1 MDTQKEIL
9 AYLHKQENKWVTSN
23 ELAAFCECTTRT
35 IRNNIYK
42 INEVTPNLINSTK
55 QGYQINLNIPFEFQ
69 SESDV
74 TERKSKL
81 LLELIKN
88 STKGVDLFELADI
101 LYISEVTLKK
111 DIQQLKN
118 ELKEADVKIVISKDR
133 IKLIGKERAKRKYM
147 ISLLYEE
154 GGYRESIKSRIQEM
168 IEFVSIDK
176 LQNIV
181 KEVLAQES
189 ITTNQYSMMNI
200 VLHYAI
206 SIVRIQQGNTLI
218 ETQKTLIR
226 KHSKEYEISK
236 KIAKILSEEY
246 QIHFSEAETK
256 QLGLLYVGLQNE
268 QSANANHG
276 ELDQFVDKKIIDALK
291 IVLANVEETYLIDLQ
306 NEQLFIKLAIHVQS
320 LYYRS
325 RYKAYTRNLSLLDIK
340 TSYPVTFDIA
350 VYISSLLQEK
360 LAIDFNEDEIS
371 FIALHIG
378 SFLESENRDYIRL
391 EIGLLVDDYHD
402 LRTNML
408 KKLRA
413 RFENEATIEL
423 IENEDYEENFDIIL
437 TTNRDVALE
446 KAGSIFIHP
455 LLTTKDI
462 KKITSRIQTKKKI
475 LENNIRGQQIDRY
488 IVRSLYSNQIDPSEL
503 TPAKIR
509 EQMISKM
516 EKQTFVT
523 PEFKEKVEKREQM
536 APTSFP
542 SGIAIP
548 HSIKNDALQSG
559 VSIMTLQE
567 PIYWNDVKVKI
578 IALVA
583 ISKKDA
589 TEFNDF
595 FEKFVGIVSE
605 PINTK
610 RLSMVESFEEFI
622 RKLKMMMEESE
633 QIGRAHV

>member
-1 MDTQKEIL
+1 
-9 AYLHKQENKWVTSN
+9 
-23 ELAAFCECTTRT
+23 
-35 IRNNIYK
+35 
-42 INEVTPNLINSTK
+42 
-55 QGYQINLNIPFEFQ
+55 
-69 SESDV
+69 

-378 SFLESENRDYIRL
+378 SFLESENRDYLRL

-516 EKQTFVT
+516 EKQNFVT

-595 FEKFVGIVSE
+595 FEKFVEIVSE

-633 QIGRAHV
+633 

>member
-1 MDTQKEIL
+1 
-9 AYLHKQENKWVTSN
+9 
-23 ELAAFCECTTRT
+23 
-35 IRNNIYK
+35 
-42 INEVTPNLINSTK
+42 
-55 QGYQINLNIPFEFQ
+55 
-69 SESDV
+69 
-74 TERKSKL
+74 
-81 LLELIKN
+81 
-88 STKGVDLFELADI
+88 TKGVDLFELADI

-378 SFLESENRDYIRL
+378 SFLESENRDYLRL

-595 FEKFVGIVSE
+595 FEKFVEIVSE

-633 QIGRAHV
+633 

>member
-226 KHSKEYEISK
+226 KHSKVYEISK

-516 EKQTFVT
+516 EKQNFVT

-595 FEKFVGIVSE
+595 FEKFVEIVSE

-610 RLSMVESFEEFI
+610 RLSMGESFEEFI

-633 QIGRAHV
+633 

>member
-35 IRNNIYK
+35 IRNNISK
-42 INEVTPNLINSTK
+42 INEATPNLIRSAK
-55 QGYQINLNIPFEFQ
+55 QGYQINQRIPFELQ
-69 SESDV
+69 TESDV

-118 ELKEADVKIVISKDR
+118 ELKEADVQIVTSKNR

-181 KEVLAQES
+181 KEVLTEES

-218 ETQKTLIR
+218 ETQKTLIQ

-236 KIAKILSEEY
+236 KIAEILSEEY

-276 ELDQFVDKKIIDALK
+276 ELDQFVDKKIIEALK
-291 IVLANVEETYLIDLQ
+291 SVLANVEETYLIDLQ

-360 LAIDFNEDEIS
+360 LTIDFNEDEIS

-391 EIGLLVDDYHD
+391 EIGLLIEDYHD

-413 RFENEATIEL
+413 RFENEATIKL

-437 TTNRDVALE
+437 TTNRDIALE

-455 LLTTKDI
+455 LLTMKDI
-462 KKITSRIQTKKKI
+462 KKISNRIQTKKKI
-475 LENNIRGQQIDRY
+475 LENHLRGQQIDRY
-488 IVRSLYSNQIDPSEL
+488 IVRSLYANQIDPSEL

-567 PIYWNDVKVKI
+567 PIYWNDVKIKI

-595 FEKFVGIVSE
+595 FEKFVEIVSE

-610 RLSMVESFEEFI
+610 RLSMAESFEAFI
-622 RKLKMMMEESE
+622 QKLKMMMEENE
-633 QIGRAHV
+633 

>member
-446 KAGSIFIHP
+446 KAGSIFIHT

-633 QIGRAHV
+633 

>member
-111 DIQQLKN
+111 DIQQLKK

-378 SFLESENRDYIRL
+378 SFLESENRDYLRL

-595 FEKFVGIVSE
+595 FEKFVEIVSE

-633 QIGRAHV
+633 

>member
-378 SFLESENRDYIRL
+378 SFLESENRDYLRL

-516 EKQTFVT
+516 EKQNFVT

-595 FEKFVGIVSE
+595 FEKFVEIVSE
-605 PINTK
+605 PINTN

-633 QIGRAHV
+633 

>member
-55 QGYQINLNIPFEFQ
+55 QSYQINLNIPFEFQ

-378 SFLESENRDYIRL
+378 SFLESENRDYLRL

-516 EKQTFVT
+516 EKQNFVT

-595 FEKFVGIVSE
+595 FEKFVEIVSE

-633 QIGRAHV
+633 

>member
-1 MDTQKEIL
+1 
-9 AYLHKQENKWVTSN
+9 
-23 ELAAFCECTTRT
+23 
-35 IRNNIYK
+35 
-42 INEVTPNLINSTK
+42 
-55 QGYQINLNIPFEFQ
+55 
-69 SESDV
+69 
-74 TERKSKL
+74 KSKL

-595 FEKFVGIVSE
+595 FEKFVEIVSE

-633 QIGRAHV
+633 

>member
-503 TPAKIR
+503 TPEKIR

-516 EKQTFVT
+516 EKQNFVT

-595 FEKFVGIVSE
+595 FEKFVEIVSE

-622 RKLKMMMEESE
+622 WKLKMMMEESE
-633 QIGRAHV
+633 

>member
-291 IVLANVEETYLIDLQ
+291 IVLANVEKTYLIDLQ

-503 TPAKIR
+503 TPEKIR

-516 EKQTFVT
+516 EKQNFVT

-595 FEKFVGIVSE
+595 FEKFVEIVSE

-633 QIGRAHV
+633 

>member
-206 SIVRIQQGNTLI
+206 SIIRIQQGNTLI

-291 IVLANVEETYLIDLQ
+291 IVLANVEETYLVDLQ

-523 PEFKEKVEKREQM
+523 PEFKEKVGKREQM

-595 FEKFVGIVSE
+595 FEKFVEIVSE

-633 QIGRAHV
+633 

>member
-55 QGYQINLNIPFEFQ
+55 QGYQINLNIPFKFQ

-276 ELDQFVDKKIIDALK
+276 ELEQFVDKKIIDALK

-378 SFLESENRDYIRL
+378 SFLESENRDYLRL

-516 EKQTFVT
+516 EKQNFVT

-595 FEKFVGIVSE
+595 FEKFVEIVSE

-633 QIGRAHV
+633 

>member
-35 IRNNIYK
+35 IRNNISK
-42 INEVTPNLINSTK
+42 INEATPNLIRSAK
-55 QGYQINLNIPFEFQ
+55 QGYQINQRIPFELQ
-69 SESDV
+69 TESDV

-118 ELKEADVKIVISKDR
+118 ELKEADVQIVTSKNR

-181 KEVLAQES
+181 KEVLAEES

-276 ELDQFVDKKIIDALK
+276 ELDQFVDKKIIEALK
-291 IVLANVEETYLIDLQ
+291 SVLANVEETYLIDLQ

-378 SFLESENRDYIRL
+378 SFLESENRDDIRL
-391 EIGLLVDDYHD
+391 EIGLLIEDYHN

-413 RFENEATIEL
+413 RFENDATIKL
-423 IENEDYEENFDIIL
+423 IENEDSDENFDIIL
-437 TTNRDVALE
+437 TTNRDIALE

-462 KKITSRIQTKKKI
+462 KKISNRIQTKKKI
-475 LENNIRGQQIDRY
+475 LENQLRGQQIDRY
-488 IVRSLYSNQIDPSEL
+488 IVRSLYANQIDPSEL

-509 EQMISKM
+509 EQLISKM
-516 EKQTFVT
+516 EIQTFVT
-523 PEFKEKVEKREQM
+523 PEFKEKVEKRERM

-567 PIYWNDVKVKI
+567 PIYWNDVKIKI

-595 FEKFVGIVSE
+595 FEKFVEIVSE

-610 RLSMVESFEEFI
+610 RLSMAESFEEFI
-622 RKLKMMMEESE
+622 QKLKMMMEENE
-633 QIGRAHV
+633 

>member
-408 KKLRA
+408 KKLRV

-523 PEFKEKVEKREQM
+523 SEFKEKVEKREQM

-595 FEKFVGIVSE
+595 FEKFVEIVSE

-633 QIGRAHV
+633 

>member
-35 IRNNIYK
+35 IRNNISK
-42 INEVTPNLINSTK
+42 INEATPNLIRSAK
-55 QGYQINLNIPFEFQ
+55 QGYQINQRIPFELQ
-69 SESDV
+69 TESDV

-118 ELKEADVKIVISKDR
+118 ELKEANVQIVTSKDR

-181 KEVLAQES
+181 KEVLAEES

-276 ELDQFVDKKIIDALK
+276 ELDQFVDKKIIEALK
-291 IVLANVEETYLIDLQ
+291 SVLANVEETYLIDLQ

-378 SFLESENRDYIRL
+378 SFLESENRDDIRL
-391 EIGLLVDDYHD
+391 EIGLLIEDYHD

-413 RFENEATIEL
+413 RFENDATIKL
-423 IENEDYEENFDIIL
+423 IENEDSEENFDIIL
-437 TTNRDVALE
+437 TTNRDIALE

-462 KKITSRIQTKKKI
+462 KKISNRIQTKKKI

-488 IVRSLYSNQIDPSEL
+488 IVRSLYANQIDPSEL

-523 PEFKEKVEKREQM
+523 PEFKEKVEKRERM

-567 PIYWNDVKVKI
+567 PIYWNDVKIKI

-595 FEKFVGIVSE
+595 FEKFVEIVSE

-610 RLSMVESFEEFI
+610 RLSMAESFKEFI
-622 RKLKMMMEESE
+622 QKLKMMMEENE
-633 QIGRAHV
+633 

>member
-1 MDTQKEIL
+1 
-9 AYLHKQENKWVTSN
+9 
-23 ELAAFCECTTRT
+23 
-35 IRNNIYK
+35 
-42 INEVTPNLINSTK
+42 LINSTK

-595 FEKFVGIVSE
+595 FEKFVEIVSE

-633 QIGRAHV
+633 

>member
-35 IRNNIYK
+35 IRNNISK
-42 INEVTPNLINSTK
+42 INEVTPNLIRSAK
-55 QGYQINLNIPFEFQ
+55 QGYQINQRIPFELQ
-69 SESDV
+69 TESDV

-118 ELKEADVKIVISKDR
+118 ELKEADVQIVTSKDR

-181 KEVLAQES
+181 KEVLAEES

-268 QSANANHG
+268 QSANTNHG
-276 ELDQFVDKKIIDALK
+276 ELDQFVDKKIIEALK
-291 IVLANVEETYLIDLQ
+291 SVLANVEETYLIDLQ

-391 EIGLLVDDYHD
+391 EIGLLIEDYHD

-413 RFENEATIEL
+413 RFENEATIKL
-423 IENEDYEENFDIIL
+423 IENEDCEENFDIIL
-437 TTNRDVALE
+437 TTNRDIALE

-455 LLTTKDI
+455 LLTMKDI
-462 KKITSRIQTKKKI
+462 KKISNRIQTKKKI
-475 LENNIRGQQIDRY
+475 LENQLRGQQIDRY
-488 IVRSLYSNQIDPSEL
+488 IVRSLYANQIDPSEL

-567 PIYWNDVKVKI
+567 PIYWNDVKIKI

-595 FEKFVGIVSE
+595 FEKFVEIVSE

-610 RLSMVESFEEFI
+610 RLSMAESFEAFI
-622 RKLKMMMEESE
+622 QKLKMMMEENE
-633 QIGRAHV
+633 

>member
-413 RFENEATIEL
+413 RFDNEATIEL

-503 TPAKIR
+503 TPTKIR

-578 IALVA
+578 ITLVA

-595 FEKFVGIVSE
+595 FEKFVEIVSE

-633 QIGRAHV
+633 

>member
-268 QSANANHG
+268 QFANANHG

-378 SFLESENRDYIRL
+378 SFLESENRDYLRL

-595 FEKFVGIVSE
+595 FEKFVEIVSE

-633 QIGRAHV
+633 

>member
-1 MDTQKEIL
+1 
-9 AYLHKQENKWVTSN
+9 
-23 ELAAFCECTTRT
+23 
-35 IRNNIYK
+35 
-42 INEVTPNLINSTK
+42 
-55 QGYQINLNIPFEFQ
+55 
-69 SESDV
+69 
-74 TERKSKL
+74 
-81 LLELIKN
+81 KN

-378 SFLESENRDYIRL
+378 SFLESENRDYLRL

-595 FEKFVGIVSE
+595 FEKFVEIVSE

-633 QIGRAHV
+633 

>member
-226 KHSKEYEISK
+226 KYSKEYEISK

-503 TPAKIR
+503 TPEKIR

-516 EKQTFVT
+516 EKQNFVT

-595 FEKFVGIVSE
+595 FEKFVEIVSE

-633 QIGRAHV
+633 

>member
-35 IRNNIYK
+35 IRNNISK
-42 INEVTPNLINSTK
+42 INEVTPNLIRSAK
-55 QGYQINLNIPFEFQ
+55 QGYQINQRIPFELQ
-69 SESDV
+69 TESDV

-118 ELKEADVKIVISKDR
+118 ELKEADVQIVTSKDR

-181 KEVLAQES
+181 KEVLAEES

-276 ELDQFVDKKIIDALK
+276 ELDQFVDKKIIEALK
-291 IVLANVEETYLIDLQ
+291 SVLANVEETYLIDLQ

-360 LAIDFNEDEIS
+360 LTIDFNEDEIS

-391 EIGLLVDDYHD
+391 EIGLLIEDYHD

-413 RFENEATIEL
+413 RFENEATIKL

-437 TTNRDVALE
+437 TTNRDIALE

-455 LLTTKDI
+455 LLTMKDI
-462 KKITSRIQTKKKI
+462 KKISNRIQTKKKI
-475 LENNIRGQQIDRY
+475 LENQLRGQQIDRY
-488 IVRSLYSNQIDPSEL
+488 IVRSLYANQIDPSEL

-567 PIYWNDVKVKI
+567 PIYWNDVKIKI

-595 FEKFVGIVSE
+595 FEKFVEIVSE

-610 RLSMVESFEEFI
+610 RLSMAESFEAFI
-622 RKLKMMMEESE
+622 QKLKMMMEENE
-633 QIGRAHV
+633 

>member
-1 MDTQKEIL
+1 
-9 AYLHKQENKWVTSN
+9 VTSN

-503 TPAKIR
+503 TPEKIR

-595 FEKFVGIVSE
+595 FEKFVEIVSE

-633 QIGRAHV
+633 

>member
-1 MDTQKEIL
+1 L

-35 IRNNIYK
+35 IRNNISK
-42 INEVTPNLINSTK
+42 INEATPNLIRSAK

-378 SFLESENRDYIRL
+378 SFLESENRDYLRL

-516 EKQTFVT
+516 EKQNFVT

-595 FEKFVGIVSE
+595 FEKFVEIVSE

-633 QIGRAHV
+633 

>member
-516 EKQTFVT
+516 EKQNFVT

-595 FEKFVGIVSE
+595 FEKFVEIVSE

-633 QIGRAHV
+633 

>member
-189 ITTNQYSMMNI
+189 ITTNQYSMINI

-226 KHSKEYEISK
+226 KHSQEYEISK

-378 SFLESENRDYIRL
+378 SFLESENRDYLRL

-595 FEKFVGIVSE
+595 FEKFVEIVSE

-633 QIGRAHV
+633 

>member
-35 IRNNIYK
+35 IRNNISK
-42 INEVTPNLINSTK
+42 INEATPNLIRSAK
-55 QGYQINLNIPFEFQ
+55 QGYQINQRIPFELQ
-69 SESDV
+69 TESDV

-118 ELKEADVKIVISKDR
+118 ELKEADVQIVTSKDR

-181 KEVLAQES
+181 KEVLAEES

-218 ETQKTLIR
+218 ETKKTLIR

-276 ELDQFVDKKIIDALK
+276 ELDQFVDKKIIEALK
-291 IVLANVEETYLIDLQ
+291 SVLANVEETYLIDLQ

-391 EIGLLVDDYHD
+391 EIGLLIEDYHD

-413 RFENEATIEL
+413 RFENEATIKL
-423 IENEDYEENFDIIL
+423 IENEDSDENFDIIL
-437 TTNRDVALE
+437 TTNRDIALE

-455 LLTTKDI
+455 LLTAKDI
-462 KKITSRIQTKKKI
+462 KKISNRIQTKKKI
-475 LENNIRGQQIDRY
+475 LENHMRGQQIDRY
-488 IVRSLYSNQIDPSEL
+488 IVRSLYANQIDPSEL

-509 EQMISKM
+509 EQLISKM
-516 EKQTFVT
+516 EIQTFVT
-523 PEFKEKVEKREQM
+523 PEFKEKVEKRERM

-567 PIYWNDVKVKI
+567 PIYWNDVKIKI

-595 FEKFVGIVSE
+595 FEKFVEIVSE

-610 RLSMVESFEEFI
+610 RLSMAESFEEFI
-622 RKLKMMMEESE
+622 QKLKMMMEENE
-633 QIGRAHV
+633 

>member
-23 ELAAFCECTTRT
+23 ELADFCGCTTRT

-42 INEVTPNLINSTK
+42 INEATPGLINSAK
-55 QGYQINLNIPFEFQ
+55 QGYQINPNIQPEVQ
-69 SESDV
+69 TESDAA
-74 TERKSKL
+74 ERKSKL

-88 STKGVDLFELADI
+88 STKGVDLFDLADI
-101 LYISEVTLKK
+101 LFISEVTLKK
-111 DIQQLKN
+111 DIQQLKS
-118 ELKEADVKIVISKDR
+118 ELTEADVQIVIDKNQV
-133 IKLIGKERAKRKYM
+133 KLIGKERAKRKYM

-154 GGYRESIKSRIQEM
+154 GGYRESIKSHIQEM

-181 KEVLAQES
+181 KEVLASES

-236 KIAKILSEEY
+236 KIAGILSEEY

-268 QSANANHG
+268 QSANANQA
-276 ELDQFVDKKIIDALK
+276 ELDQFVDKNIIEALK
-291 IVLANVEETYLIDLQ
+291 IVLTNVEETYLIDLQ
-306 NEQLFIKLAIHVQS
+306 NEQLFIKLAIHIQS

-378 SFLESENRDYIRL
+378 SFLESENRDNIRL
-391 EIGLLVDDYHD
+391 EIGILVDDYHD
-402 LRTNML
+402 LKTNML
-408 KKLRA
+408 KKLQSL
-413 RFENEATIEL
+413 FENEATIKVM
-423 IENEDYEENFDIIL
+423 ENEAYEEDFDIIL

-462 KKITSRIQTKKKI
+462 KKITSRIRTKKKI
-475 LENNIRGQQIDRY
+475 LENNILGQQIDRY
-488 IVRSLYSNQIDPSEL
+488 IGEALYSNQIDPSEL

-516 EKQTFVT
+516 EKQAFVT
-523 PEFKEKVEKREQM
+523 ADFKEKVEKREQM

-548 HSIKNDALQSG
+548 HSIKNDALRSG

-589 TEFNDF
+589 NEFNDF
-595 FEKFVGIVSE
+595 FEKFVEIVSE
-605 PINTK
+605 PINAK
-610 RLSMVESFEEFI
+610 RLSMAESFEEFI
-622 RKLKMMMEESE
+622 QKLKMMIEESE
-633 QIGRAHV
+633 

>member
-35 IRNNIYK
+35 IRNNISK
-42 INEVTPNLINSTK
+42 INEATPNLIRSAK
-55 QGYQINLNIPFEFQ
+55 QGYQINQRIPFELQ
-69 SESDV
+69 TESDV

-118 ELKEADVKIVISKDR
+118 ELKEADVQIVTSKDR

-181 KEVLAQES
+181 KEVLAEES

-276 ELDQFVDKKIIDALK
+276 ELDQFVDKKIIEALK
-291 IVLANVEETYLIDLQ
+291 SVLANVEETYLIDLQ

-378 SFLESENRDYIRL
+378 SFLESENRDDIRL
-391 EIGLLVDDYHD
+391 EIGLLIEDYHD

-423 IENEDYEENFDIIL
+423 IENEDSEENFDIIL
-437 TTNRDVALE
+437 TTNRDIALE

-462 KKITSRIQTKKKI
+462 KKISNRIQTKKKI
-475 LENNIRGQQIDRY
+475 LENHLRGQQIDRY
-488 IVRSLYSNQIDPSEL
+488 IVRSLYANQIDPSEL

-523 PEFKEKVEKREQM
+523 PEFKEKVEKRERM

-567 PIYWNDVKVKI
+567 PIYWNDVKIKI

-595 FEKFVGIVSE
+595 FEKFVEIVSE

-610 RLSMVESFEEFI
+610 RLSMAESFKEFI
-622 RKLKMMMEESE
+622 QKLKMMMEENE
-633 QIGRAHV
+633 

>member
-35 IRNNIYK
+35 IRNNISK
-42 INEVTPNLINSTK
+42 INEATPNLIRSAK
-55 QGYQINLNIPFEFQ
+55 QGYQINQRIPFELQ
-69 SESDV
+69 TESDV

-118 ELKEADVKIVISKDR
+118 ELKEADVQIVTSKDR

-181 KEVLAQES
+181 KEVLAEES

-276 ELDQFVDKKIIDALK
+276 ELDQFVDKKIIEALK
-291 IVLANVEETYLIDLQ
+291 SVLANVEETYLIDLQ

-391 EIGLLVDDYHD
+391 EIGLLIEDYHD

-408 KKLRA
+408 KKLRV
-413 RFENEATIEL
+413 RFENDATIKL
-423 IENEDYEENFDIIL
+423 IENEDSEENFDIIL

-488 IVRSLYSNQIDPSEL
+488 IVRSLYANQIDPSEL

-516 EKQTFVT
+516 EKQTFAT
-523 PEFKEKVEKREQM
+523 PEFKEKVEKRERM

-567 PIYWNDVKVKI
+567 PIYWNDVKIKI

-595 FEKFVGIVSE
+595 FEKFVEIVSE

-610 RLSMVESFEEFI
+610 RLSMAESFEEFI
-622 RKLKMMMEESE
+622 QKLKMMMEENE
-633 QIGRAHV
+633 

>member
-35 IRNNIYK
+35 IRNNISK
-42 INEVTPNLINSTK
+42 INEATPNLIRSAK
-55 QGYQINLNIPFEFQ
+55 QGYQINQRIPFELQ
-69 SESDV
+69 TESDV

-118 ELKEADVKIVISKDR
+118 ELKEADVQIVTSKDR

-181 KEVLAQES
+181 KEVLAEES

-291 IVLANVEETYLIDLQ
+291 SVLANVEETYLIDLQ

-360 LAIDFNEDEIS
+360 LTIDFNEDEIS

-378 SFLESENRDYIRL
+378 SFLESENRDDIRL
-391 EIGLLVDDYHD
+391 EIGLLIEDYHD

-413 RFENEATIEL
+413 RFENEATIKL
-423 IENEDYEENFDIIL
+423 IENEDSEENFDIIL
-437 TTNRDVALE
+437 TTNRDIALE

-462 KKITSRIQTKKKI
+462 KKISNRIQTKKKI
-475 LENNIRGQQIDRY
+475 LENQLRGQQIDRY
-488 IVRSLYSNQIDPSEL
+488 IVRSLYANQIDPSEL

-523 PEFKEKVEKREQM
+523 PEFKEKVEKRERM

-567 PIYWNDVKVKI
+567 PIYWNDVKIKI

-595 FEKFVGIVSE
+595 FEKFVEIVSE

-610 RLSMVESFEEFI
+610 RLSMAESFKEFI
-622 RKLKMMMEESE
+622 QKLKMMMEENE
-633 QIGRAHV
+633 

>member
-276 ELDQFVDKKIIDALK
+276 ELDQFVDKIIIDALK

-523 PEFKEKVEKREQM
+523 SEFKEKVEKREQM

-595 FEKFVGIVSE
+595 FEKFVEIVSE

-633 QIGRAHV
+633 

>member
-306 NEQLFIKLAIHVQS
+306 NEQLFIKLAIYVQS

-378 SFLESENRDYIRL
+378 SFLESENRDYLRL

-595 FEKFVGIVSE
+595 FEKFVEIVSE

-633 QIGRAHV
+633 

>member
-9 AYLHKQENKWVTSN
+9 AYLYKQEDKWVTSN
-23 ELAAFCECTTRT
+23 ELADFCECTTRT

-42 INEVTPNLINSTK
+42 INEATPNLINSTK
-55 QGYQINLNIPFEFQ
+55 QGYQINRAIHFDFQ
-69 SESDV
+69 AESDV
-74 TERKSKL
+74 SERKSKL

-88 STKGVDLFELADI
+88 STKGVDLFDLADI
-101 LYISEVTLKK
+101 LFISEVTLKK

-118 ELKEADVKIVISKDR
+118 ELKEANVQIVIDKNQ
-133 IKLIGKERAKRKYM
+133 IKLVGKERAKRKYM

-154 GGYRESIKSRIQEM
+154 GGYRESIKGHIQEM
-168 IEFVSIDK
+168 LEIVSIDK
-176 LQNIV
+176 LQSIV
-181 KEVLAQES
+181 KEVLAEEA

-236 KIAKILSEEY
+236 KIAGILSEEY

-268 QSANANHG
+268 QAANANQA
-276 ELDQFVDKKIIDALK
+276 ELEQFVDKKIIEALK
-291 IVLANVEETYLIDLQ
+291 IVLTNVEEMYLIDLQ

-378 SFLESENRDYIRL
+378 SFLESENRDYIKL
-391 EIGLLVDDYHD
+391 EIGILVDDYHD
-402 LRTNML
+402 LKTNML
-408 KKLRA
+408 KKLRTL
-413 RFENEATIEL
+413 FENDATIEV
-423 IENEDYEENFDIIL
+423 IENERCDEQYDIIL
-437 TTNRDVALE
+437 TTNRDTALE

-455 LLTTKDI
+455 LLTAKDI
-462 KKITSRIQTKKKI
+462 KKITSRIHTKKKM
-475 LENNIRGQQIDRY
+475 LENNLLGQQIDRY
-488 IVRSLYSNQIDPSEL
+488 IVPSLYSNQIDPSEL
-503 TPAKIR
+503 TPQKIR
-509 EQMISKM
+509 EQMVSKM
-516 EKQTFVT
+516 EKEAFVK
-523 PEFKEKVEKREQM
+523 PDFKEKVEKREQM

-548 HSIKNDALQSG
+548 HSIKNDAIRSG
-559 VSIMTLQE
+559 VSMMTLQE
-567 PIYWNDVKVKI
+567 PIYWNDVKVKM

-589 TEFNDF
+589 NEFNDF
-595 FEKFVGIVSE
+595 FEKFVEIVSE
-605 PINTK
+605 PINAK
-610 RLSMVESFEEFI
+610 RLSMTESFTEFI
-622 RKLKMMMEESE
+622 QKIKTMVEESE
-633 QIGRAHV
+633 

>member
-35 IRNNIYK
+35 IRNNISK
-42 INEVTPNLINSTK
+42 INEATPNLIRSAK
-55 QGYQINLNIPFEFQ
+55 QGYQINQRIPFELQ
-69 SESDV
+69 TESDV

-118 ELKEADVKIVISKDR
+118 ELKEADVQIVTSKDR

-181 KEVLAQES
+181 KEVLAEES

-276 ELDQFVDKKIIDALK
+276 ELDQFVDKKIIEALK
-291 IVLANVEETYLIDLQ
+291 SVLANVEETYLIDLQ

-378 SFLESENRDYIRL
+378 SFLESENRDDIRL
-391 EIGLLVDDYHD
+391 EIGLLIEDYHD

-413 RFENEATIEL
+413 RFENDATIKL
-423 IENEDYEENFDIIL
+423 IENEDSEGNFDIIL

-475 LENNIRGQQIDRY
+475 LENHIRGQQIDRY
-488 IVRSLYSNQIDPSEL
+488 IVRSLYANQIDPSEL

-523 PEFKEKVEKREQM
+523 PEFKEKVEKRERM

-567 PIYWNDVKVKI
+567 PIYWNDVKIKI

-595 FEKFVGIVSE
+595 FEKFVEIVSE

-610 RLSMVESFEEFI
+610 RLSMAESFKEFI
-622 RKLKMMMEESE
+622 QKLKMMMEENE
-633 QIGRAHV
+633 

>member
-1 MDTQKEIL
+1 
-9 AYLHKQENKWVTSN
+9 
-23 ELAAFCECTTRT
+23 
-35 IRNNIYK
+35 
-42 INEVTPNLINSTK
+42 
-55 QGYQINLNIPFEFQ
+55 
-69 SESDV
+69 
-74 TERKSKL
+74 
-81 LLELIKN
+81 
-88 STKGVDLFELADI
+88 FELADI

-503 TPAKIR
+503 TPEKIR

-595 FEKFVGIVSE
+595 FEKFVEIVSE

-633 QIGRAHV
+633 

>member
-1 MDTQKEIL
+1 DTQKEIL

-595 FEKFVGIVSE
+595 FEKFVEIVSE

-633 QIGRAHV
+633 

>member
-1 MDTQKEIL
+1 
-9 AYLHKQENKWVTSN
+9 
-23 ELAAFCECTTRT
+23 
-35 IRNNIYK
+35 
-42 INEVTPNLINSTK
+42 
-55 QGYQINLNIPFEFQ
+55 
-69 SESDV
+69 
-74 TERKSKL
+74 
-81 LLELIKN
+81 ELIKN

-595 FEKFVGIVSE
+595 FEKFVEIVSE

-633 QIGRAHV
+633 

>member
-1 MDTQKEIL
+1 
-9 AYLHKQENKWVTSN
+9 
-23 ELAAFCECTTRT
+23 
-35 IRNNIYK
+35 
-42 INEVTPNLINSTK
+42 
-55 QGYQINLNIPFEFQ
+55 
-69 SESDV
+69 
-74 TERKSKL
+74 
-81 LLELIKN
+81 N

-226 KHSKEYEISK
+226 KHSQEYEISK

-378 SFLESENRDYIRL
+378 SFLESENRDYLRL

-595 FEKFVGIVSE
+595 FEKFVEIVSE

-633 QIGRAHV
+633 